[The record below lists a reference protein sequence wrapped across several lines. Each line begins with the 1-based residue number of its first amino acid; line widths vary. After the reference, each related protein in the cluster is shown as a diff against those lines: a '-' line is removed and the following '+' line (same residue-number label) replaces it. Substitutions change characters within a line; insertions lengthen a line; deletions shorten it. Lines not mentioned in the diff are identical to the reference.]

1 VKTELGEVALQYG
14 HVVREALAS
23 AGGDQ
28 LARLADVEPGQR
40 ELAAG
45 ALGDTGAWDLDPRS
59 GPEELHRLTRRLG
72 RQGLTELF
80 NGAQ

>member
-1 VKTELGEVALQYG
+1 MRAELGEVALQFGY
-14 HVVREALAS
+14 VVREALAS

-28 LARLADVEPGQR
+28 LARLAAAEPGQR

-45 ALGDTGAWDLDPRS
+45 TLGDTGASDLDPRS

-72 RQGLTELF
+72 RQGLNELF